1 MNTYDYLVGIILV
14 LGVVILVHEWGHFIV
29 ARLFGVRV
37 DVFSIGFGPRL
48 FGIKRGA
55 TDYRV
60 SALPLGGYIRM
71 AGQDMTDIDSGD
83 NPPTGAPDELMSKKR
98 WQRALISFAGPA
110 VNLIFPV
117 FLLTGYALIRG
128 EAVPKYLD
136 QPLTVSELPSGSPA
150 AKIGLAAGD
159 RITSLNG
166 VANPTWG
173 ALGKELEKGFSD
185 RVFQVTYSHDGQIH
199 SGEVSTAGVSDP
211 TLLFGDPPGHP
222 LVDNIT
228 DKDKPAYRAG
238 IRRGDVIETINGKQI
253 PNAQKMIA
261 AIQENGGV
269 PAQVTVRRGS
279 QRMNFTITPVQGKNE
294 SGETTWQL
302 GISVGP
308 EYSFRKVGF
317 SEALTSSVRNTA
329 NGTVQVIQ
337 IVGQLLTGK
346 LAVRQLQSVVGIAN
360 AAGHAVQE
368 GTYAVVALMAALSIN
383 LGVLNLLPIPILD
396 GGHILLLAL
405 EGIRRRDFSMAF
417 KERFIQVGLV
427 FLLVLIVYVM
437 YNDVV
442 RMLPLHS

>member
-1 MNTYDYLVGIILV
+1 MNTLIGVILV
-14 LGVVILVHEWGHFIV
+14 LGVIILVHEWGHFIV
-29 ARLFGVRV
+29 ARLFKVRV

-48 FGIKRGA
+48 FGIKRGD

-71 AGQDMTDIDSGD
+71 AGQDMTDIDSGEK
-83 NPPTGAPDELMSKKR
+83 PPSGAPDELMSKKR

-117 FLLTGYALIRG
+117 FLLAGYALIKG
-128 EAVPKYLD
+128 EIVPKYID
-136 QPLTVSELPSGSPA
+136 QPLTVSELPNDSPG
-150 AKIGLAAGD
+150 AKIGLEAGD

-166 VANPTWG
+166 VANPTW
-173 ALGKELEKGFSD
+173 ATFEKGLSD
-185 RVFQVTYSHDGQIH
+185 QVLKLTYTRDGQTH
-199 SGEVSTAGVSDP
+199 SGEISTAGITDP
-211 TLLFGDPPGHP
+211 TQVFGDPPGHV
-222 LVDNIT
+222 LVEDIT
-228 DKDKPAYRAG
+228 DREKPAYRAG
-238 IRRGDVIETINGKQI
+238 IRRNDVIETINGKQI
-253 PNAQKMIA
+253 PSAPQMIA
-261 AIQENGGV
+261 AIQKNGGA
-269 PAQVTVRRGS
+269 PAQITVRRGS
-279 QRMNFTITPVQGKNE
+279 QQMNLTITPVQGKNE
-294 SGETTWQL
+294 RGEVTWQL

-308 EYSFRKVGF
+308 EYSFRKVGL
-317 SEALTSSVRNTA
+317 SEAVTSSVVKTGE
-329 NGTVQVIQ
+329 GTVQVVQ

-346 LAVRQLQSVVGIAN
+346 LAVKQLQSVVGIAN

-368 GTYAVVALMAALSIN
+368 GTYAVIALMAALSIN

-396 GGHILLLAL
+396 GGHILLLSL

-437 YNDVV
+437 YNDVM